1 MMKKLVLAGVIA
13 MVLLAGGLNFWAH
26 AIFASDA
33 VRAAVEGQLTR
44 ALGQPVR
51 IGRMGATVLPRVT
64 MTLHDVR
71 IGEPAKIT
79 AEQLNVGASLA
90 ALISRRIEQGSVALA
105 GARVELPLP
114 AFAMGSGIPADA
126 GASAA
131 APVEIVSIDTLTVDD
146 VEIVSGGRRLT
157 GDVDAAVAGTAVTIR
172 RADFS
177 AEGMRISL
185 TGRIADISGPT
196 GELAI
201 SAPSLD
207 ALQLVAFLSDFTAGS
222 STPASRSK
230 GGAAPTAADPRPMDL
245 AVALDA
251 GRATFGTLALDAMKG
266 RARVTDDA
274 VTITPI
280 GFGLF
285 GGRYDGSLALTLSET
300 PGFRLNASVTGVDL
314 AAFTAFTGHPD
325 LVTGRLA
332 GQLDISGRGTT
343 PDGVIASSSGT
354 ARIDAVDG
362 SVKGLGLV
370 RAIVLATSMRG
381 DSTAQAAGG
390 STTEPFTRLGAT
402 LAIGRGVATTN
413 DLRFE
418 SNDLLLDAAGTIAL
432 DASAVNLAG
441 RVQLS
446 DSLSRQA
453 GRDLLRYTREDGR
466 VTLPVAVRGPAT
478 ALSVSLDTGAL
489 LKRAIRNR
497 AEEEVKEAIKKGLG
511 GLFGR

>member
-1 MMKKLVLAGVIA
+1 MVKTLVLAGVIA
-13 MVLLAGGLNFWAH
+13 VVLITGGLYFWAH
-26 AIFASDA
+26 VIFASNA
-33 VRAAVEGQLTR
+33 VRTAVEGQLTR

-71 IGEPAKIT
+71 IGEPARIT
-79 AEQLNVGASLA
+79 AEQLNVGASLG
-90 ALISRRIEQGSVALA
+90 ALMSRRIEQGSVALV

-114 AFAMGSGIPADA
+114 AFALGSGTSNAD
-126 GASAA
+126 GVA
-131 APVEIVSIDTLTVDD
+131 APVEIVSIDSLTADD

-157 GDVDAAVAGTAVTIR
+157 GDVDAAVAGTSVTIR

-177 AEGMRISL
+177 ADGTAMSV

-196 GELAI
+196 GEVAI

-207 ALQLVAFLSDFTAGS
+207 TLQLVAFLSDFAAGS
-222 STPASRSK
+222 GAPAAER
-230 GGAAPTAADPRPMDL
+230 GAPPMTVDRLPMDL

-251 GRATFGTLALDAMKG
+251 GRATFGTLALDSMKG

-274 VTITPI
+274 VTIDPI
-280 GFGLF
+280 GFGVF
-285 GGRYDGSLALTLSET
+285 GGRYDGSLALTLAQA
-300 PGFRLNASVTGVDL
+300 PAFRLNASITGVDL

-325 LVTGRLA
+325 LLTGRLS
-332 GQLDISGRGTT
+332 GRLDISGRGTT
-343 PDGVIASSSGT
+343 ADGVVASSSGT

-381 DSTAQAAGG
+381 DSTSQASGAS
-390 STTEPFTRLGAT
+390 STTERFTRLAAT
-402 LAIGRGVATTN
+402 LAIARGAATTN

-432 DASAVNLAG
+432 DASNVNLAG
-441 RVQLS
+441 RAQLS
-446 DSLSRQA
+446 DSLSKQA

-466 VTLPVAVRGPAT
+466 VTLPVSVRGPAT
-478 ALSVSLDTGAL
+478 ALSVRLDTGAL

-511 GLFGR
+511 GLFGK